1 MKKILLFITTILSL
15 TACEKSAGEGG
26 TSTISGNVTYFTTTW
41 NAQTSNM
48 DTIYYPKA
56 NKDIYII
63 YSDNENDIFDDNTET
78 DWNGNFHFQ
87 YLRKGDYTIYTYVD
101 SIVVNTITYD
111 YPIFKHSTISENN
124 SDVVLENFII
134 IK

>member
-1 MKKILLFITTILSL
+1 MKKILLFITTILAL
-15 TACEKSAGEGG
+15 TACEKSPGEGG
-26 TSTISGNVTYFTTTW
+26 TSKISGNVTYFTTTF

-63 YSDNENDIFDDNTET
+63 YSDNENDIFNDNTET

-111 YPIFKHSTISENN
+111 YPIFKHVSITSNN
-124 SDVVLENFII
+124 STNILSDFII
-134 IK
+134 QK

>member
-1 MKKILLFITTILSL
+1 MKKILLFITTILAL
-15 TACEKSAGEGG
+15 TACEKSPGEGG
-26 TSTISGNVTYFTTTW
+26 TSKISGNVTYFTTTF

-111 YPIFKHSTISENN
+111 YPIFKHVSITSNN
-124 SDVVLENFII
+124 STNILSDFII
-134 IK
+134 QK

>member
-1 MKKILLFITTILSL
+1 MKKILLFITTILAL
-15 TACEKSAGEGG
+15 TACEKSPGEGG
-26 TSTISGNVTYFTTTW
+26 TSKISGNVTYFTTTF

-56 NKDIYII
+56 SKDVYII

-111 YPIFKHSTISENN
+111 YPIFKHVSITSNN
-124 SDVVLENFII
+124 STNILSDFII
-134 IK
+134 QK

>member
-1 MKKILLFITTILSL
+1 
-15 TACEKSAGEGG
+15 
-26 TSTISGNVTYFTTTW
+26 
-41 NAQTSNM
+41 M

-56 NKDIYII
+56 SKDVYII

-111 YPIFKHSTISENN
+111 YPVFKHVSITSNN
-124 SDVVLENFII
+124 STKMLSDFII
-134 IK
+134 QK